1 MTYITEKFSAFKNET
16 NVPLSFTFFTFFLGG
31 GRGVW
36 RVGVQF
42 ILCKFNVHVVVT
54 PFNF

>member
-16 NVPLSFTFFTFFLGG
+16 NVPLSFTFFTFFWGG

-42 ILCKFNVHVVVT
+42 ILCKFNVHIVVT